1 MAYKDKAVQNKVSHE
16 YGKRTYYTFSVRVR
30 KDDAVYTAL
39 FKMQDRAGTP
49 FATYALTALREKLIA
64 DGYMAEK

>member
-1 MAYKDKAVQNKVSHE
+1 MPWKDKKKNYASADA
-16 YGKRTYYTFSVRVR
+16 YRKRTYYNVQIKIR

>member
-1 MAYKDKAVQNKVSHE
+1 MKMVYDKEKFNQYERQNYH
-16 YGKRTYYTFSVRVR
+16 RVLLKIR